1 MYNVV
6 MSWHD
11 KQHQKEENWVTPQKS
26 SEIYMLCFFILKE
39 IINRQGLMGRVF
51 QRVGFED

>member
-1 MYNVV
+1 

-11 KQHQKEENWVTPQKS
+11 KQHQKEENWVTPKNS